1 MSTSLSVDASTTPT
15 SSSCKM
21 NGGVSPR
28 SNLNLKSLSGSKPS
42 VIGLSPTDFI
52 NGDSGPEKPLFN
64 LFQGSIQPVSQLFFS
79 SKPLPKPT
87 IPLQEKGTYQTLA
100 SLALVCLL
108 SLLMS
113 FLATLFLDKLGSFTY
128 DFLDGVIRTNEYILV
143 YQVSVALSTLTISLN
158 VCCVFICCLQF
169 LFTIKLLKTSS
180 EADRTASYL
189 RRTSFTRTIAIGGFF
204 ISIPVFCTGII
215 LFTFICFHESPAIVT
230 SVVIGLC
237 IMFCGAASIHNMYL
251 WQGISSGCQPS
262 TRKLHESGFEPDLMA
277 NVNELSTLV
286 SCISSHLP
294 SFNVPIHGLGGQ
306 ITVMQKRSMTNLIT

>member
-1 MSTSLSVDASTTPT
+1 MSTSLSVDASTTPN
-15 SSSCKM
+15 SSSYKM

-42 VIGLSPTDFI
+42 VIRLSPTDFI
-52 NGDSGPEKPLFN
+52 NSDNGPEKPLLN

-79 SKPLPKPT
+79 SKPPPKPT

-100 SLALVCLL
+100 ALALVCLL

-128 DFLDGVIRTNEYILV
+128 DFLDGVIRTNEYVLV

-169 LFTIKLLKTSS
+169 LFTIKLLKTSQ
-180 EADRTASYL
+180 EVDRTASYL
-189 RRTSFTRTIAIGGFF
+189 RRTSLTRTIAIGGFF

-262 TRKLHESGFEPDLMA
+262 TRKLHESGLGPDLTA
-277 NVNELSTLV
+277 HVNELSTLV
-286 SCISSHLP
+286 
-294 SFNVPIHGLGGQ
+294 
-306 ITVMQKRSMTNLIT
+306 